1 MTLDRLTNCTQ
12 CGKLYA
18 KTFTDYCMDCYLE
31 IEEDFKIAE
40 RFLRAEENRNVTLE
54 ELSAATNV
62 SAKRLSMFI
71 RDMRIYAED
80 FPNLGYSCAHCP
92 TIIKRQLLCAPCF
105 EIFSSEMNISLKQDK
120 LREEM
125 KSGFTSR
132 LNGYKANK
140 YKK

>member
-1 MTLDRLTNCTQ
+1 MTLDRLTNCTI

-54 ELSAATNV
+54 ALSEATNV
-62 SAKRLSMFI
+62 SAKRLSTFI
-71 RDMRIYAED
+71 QDRRIYAED
-80 FPNLGYSCAHCP
+80 FPNLGYPCAHCS
-92 TIIKRQLLCAPCF
+92 TIIKRQLLCVPCF
-105 EIFSSEMNISLKQDK
+105 DTFSSEMNISLKQDK

-140 YKK
+140 FKK